1 MRGDK
6 AAVFLRSRQTHVV
19 ALTNV
24 PHPPLESACMAWFV
38 CRAPYTPPRR
48 LIPSLIYIYIV
59 IIWTSCIRVSILPS
73 FGDIKGKKILD
84 PPIFL
89 LSLYLSSLVSLRG
102 FLHFAFW
109 IIVFSLEY
117 LSLFFC
123 KIIIFE
129 RVSYVIFDVSFF
141 VKIIFIKN

>member
-1 MRGDK
+1 M
-6 AAVFLRSRQTHVV
+6 
-19 ALTNV
+19 
-24 PHPPLESACMAWFV
+24 
-38 CRAPYTPPRR
+38 
-48 LIPSLIYIYIV
+48 
-59 IIWTSCIRVSILPS
+59 SILPS
-73 FGDIKGKKILD
+73 FGDVKGKKILD

>member
-24 PHPPLESACMAWFV
+24 PHPPLWSLLAWHGS
-38 CRAPYTPPRR
+38 CAERLTRLHDALSPR
-48 LIPSLIYIYIV
+48 LYIYIYIV

-117 LSLFFC
+117 LSLFFLQNYN
-123 KIIIFE
+123 F
-129 RVSYVIFDVSFF
+129 
-141 VKIIFIKN
+141 